1 MKSKFL
7 YIIVSAFFLT
17 VSCKKQLE
25 DKIYDRLVPVNY
37 FNNDQDA
44 ISAANAI
51 YGALNG
57 TGWDYYG
64 AGTERIQILN
74 DGTTDIF
81 APRAG
86 NGYHFNLTSFNWQPQ
101 DYAFNINWRDAYKG
115 ISYCNY
121 ILQYL
126 PASTKVSDATKK
138 RVIAEAKTGLG
149 LFYKDLVELF
159 GDVPLIKSFDEG
171 ITASPSRTAATEVL
185 NYIAGQLT
193 AAIPDLPAS
202 YSAGD
207 NGRFTKGAANALL
220 CKIYLYQKNW
230 DGVIAAA
237 NTIISS
243 GVYQLDQ
250 AGYSDLF
257 IPENQNNKEF
267 ILVKQ
272 AFPDFN
278 TGNSMP
284 TYCLPPDYKLPPG
297 VSIQIWNEYRV
308 RRAFFESFDPADA
321 RKALITDR
329 YPNIN
334 GGTTIIAPT
343 ADVICVKYAFDS
355 KANIVFA
362 TNDMPLIRLADII
375 LAKAEALNQKSGPTQ
390 ESVDL
395 INQIRN
401 RAFNNDIT
409 KIKKL
414 SDFGSKDALNDWILK
429 ERGWELFFEGHRRMD
444 LIRHGKFLEMATA
457 RGATDPSAK
466 RLLFPIPQ
474 SEIDINPNLVQNP
487 GY

>member
-1 MKSKFL
+1 MKNRFL
-7 YIIVSAFFLT
+7 YIVISVFFLT

-25 DKIYDRLVPVNY
+25 DKLYDKLAPTNY
-37 FNNDQDA
+37 FQNDGEA

-64 AGTERIQILN
+64 AGNERIQMLS
-74 DGTTDIF
+74 DATTDEF
-81 APRAG
+81 AATG
-86 NGYHFNLTSFNWQPQ
+86 GGYYSDLNSFNWKAP
-101 DYAFNINWRDAYKG
+101 DYSFNINWRDAYKG

-126 PASTKVSDATKK
+126 PASTKVSDAIKK

-149 LFYKDLVELF
+149 LFYRDLVELF

-171 ITASPSRTAATEVL
+171 ITSSPPRTVANDVL
-185 NYIAGQLT
+185 NYVAGQLKS
-193 AAIPDLPAS
+193 AIPDLPDS
-202 YSAGD
+202 YSSGD

-237 NTIISS
+237 NSIIS
-243 GVYQLDQ
+243 GPYELDQ
-250 AGYSDLF
+250 AGYANLF
-257 IPENQNNKEF
+257 TPENQNNKEF
-267 ILVKQ
+267 ILIKQ
-272 AFPDFN
+272 AYPDFN
-278 TGNSMP
+278 TGNTMP
-284 TYCLPPDYKLPPG
+284 TYCLPPDYQLPAG
-297 VSIQIWNEYRV
+297 VSIQIWNVYRI
-308 RRAFFESFDPADA
+308 RRAFFESFDPADS

-334 GGTTIIAPT
+334 GGITTIAPP
-343 ADVICVKYAFDS
+343 ADVICMKYAFDS
-355 KANIVFA
+355 KANIVFG

-375 LAKAEALNQKSGPTQ
+375 LAKAEALNQKNGPTQ

-395 INQIRN
+395 INQIRE
-401 RAFNNDIT
+401 RAFNHDIT
-409 KIKKL
+409 KNKKL
-414 SDFGSKDALNDWILK
+414 SDFASKNTLNDWILK
-429 ERGWELFFEGHRRMD
+429 ERGWELYFEGHRRQD
-444 LIRHGKFLEMATA
+444 LIRNGKFLEMATQ
-457 RGATDPSAK
+457 RGAIDPSAT

-474 SEIDINPNLVQNP
+474 SEIDINPKLVQNP